1 MVSRGLTVPYAGE
14 RFEGHRR
21 ALADA
26 LAGGDEADVGAL
38 RNLAPHADPAAL
50 LAPI

>member
-1 MVSRGLTVPYAGE
+1 MISRGLTVPYARE

-21 ALADA
+21 GLVGALAAAEDA
-26 LAGGDEADVGAL
+26 GATGL
-38 RNLAPHADPAAL
+38 RNLAPHADPASL